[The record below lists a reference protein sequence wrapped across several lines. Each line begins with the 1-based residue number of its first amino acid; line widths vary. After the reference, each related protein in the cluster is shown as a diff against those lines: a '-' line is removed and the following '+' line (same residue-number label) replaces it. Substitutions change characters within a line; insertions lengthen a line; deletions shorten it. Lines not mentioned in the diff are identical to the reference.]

1 MHPGRATH
9 ARLPGGGL
17 PAVRRLLATV
27 LAAVQLLLAFSPLL
41 DRDAGESAQAH
52 VEAQGIQLHWSHDSA
67 ECAGCTH
74 RHLTATPATTPV
86 ALALVAVDGPALLRT
101 IAAFAASA
109 PRSSLHSRA
118 PPPVS

>member
-9 ARLPGGGL
+9 ARLPGAGL
-17 PAVRRLLATV
+17 PAVRRLLAAV

-41 DRDAGESAQAH
+41 DRDAGESARSH

-67 ECAGCTH
+67 ECAGCSH
-74 RHLTATPATTPV
+74 RHLTTAPPPSPV
-86 ALALVAVDGPALLRT
+86 ALALVVVDGPALPRT
-101 IAAFAASA
+101 IAAAAATA
-109 PRSSLHSRA
+109 PTTSLHSRA

>member
-9 ARLPGGGL
+9 ARLPDAGL
-17 PAVRRLLATV
+17 PAVRRLLAAV

-41 DRDAGESAQAH
+41 DRDAGESAQVH

-67 ECAGCTH
+67 ECAGCSH
-74 RHLTATPATTPV
+74 RHLTATPATAPV

-101 IAAFAASA
+101 IAAVAASA
-109 PRSSLHSRA
+109 PHSSLHSRA
-118 PPPVS
+118 PPTVS